1 MIVAFAVPALLLSAG
16 VQFEQAVSDS
26 VTIQVSDR
34 LSAAQQGISL
44 TATGRLTNDGVSR
57 VRELALDRLSEV
69 EELGPAVETLHS
81 FRGQAVLLRGDAE
94 QPEQVRTPTRF
105 FSRAGAIE
113 SLTIVQVDPTIRG
126 VYVSEDLAK
135 RAGAVPGSTLD
146 VVIDGAGAVVDVEGI
161 YRNLWPEAP
170 SYWADVPPALIPRFS
185 RVFNYPNFELLV
197 ARESLMVELGVPGVV
212 RWDAPLEVP
221 PRTLDQLTRTVDH
234 YRGVERDLVTDME
247 LVAALEQF
255 GGLAEPV
262 PTLDSSLPDALAEV
276 RTATERV
283 DQPLLAAQAAGL
295 SLGLLVVVAAAA
307 FTARQQA
314 VELRLQLGDGD
325 SPFRLGVIG
334 VGQFAVPALVGA
346 TLGAAVGLHTAA
358 RLVPGGTGDLGI
370 VPFRWI
376 ALATAVAVLILGAVR
391 ALLAIRFTE
400 ASTRQSGQVPVGP
413 ILVLVGLAVAG
424 WIQVGRSA
432 VGTDVDPLAV
442 AFPIVALTAI
452 VGSVL
457 LGGRWLIGQS
467 HRAIP
472 PSRPTLLFALRRV
485 TAAQAGLLGLA
496 GALGIAV
503 GMIVF
508 VTLLNNTRTLALE
521 SKATTLVGAQSRGTL
536 PFPPDNPSRLPSD
549 SAVIHSWS
557 TRLSPGSARVTVL
570 AIDPSTFG
578 AVVDLP
584 ETFGLTT
591 GEILT
596 ELEQSAESVVLR
608 AIVVG
613 EDPIPSSGAIGTNDT
628 YPYEVVS
635 QTRSAPLAVSN
646 DRTLLISATSIEQIA
661 RDRFRADLEREF
673 GVGTKP
679 SDFESFYRSPL
690 RSFRTFIVSRSS
702 ADNLATQLADAEIS
716 VQDILDRG
724 DLENQVD
731 EQATTWSFGYLRFT
745 GAVAAIAAAAATV
758 LYVAEQ
764 SEKRRLRAR
773 MARHVGYAGERLDHL
788 RSDRADRSF
797 RSVARQWHLR
807 IPPYRRSGHG
817 PVRSA
822 RRRATED

>member
-1 MIVAFAVPALLLSAG
+1 
-16 VQFEQAVSDS
+16 
-26 VTIQVSDR
+26 
-34 LSAAQQGISL
+34 
-44 TATGRLTNDGVSR
+44 
-57 VRELALDRLSEV
+57 
-69 EELGPAVETLHS
+69 
-81 FRGQAVLLRGDAE
+81 
-94 QPEQVRTPTRF
+94 
-105 FSRAGAIE
+105 
-113 SLTIVQVDPTIRG
+113 
-126 VYVSEDLAK
+126 
-135 RAGAVPGSTLD
+135 
-146 VVIDGAGAVVDVEGI
+146 
-161 YRNLWPEAP
+161 
-170 SYWADVPPALIPRFS
+170 
-185 RVFNYPNFELLV
+185 
-197 ARESLMVELGVPGVV
+197 
-212 RWDAPLEVP
+212 
-221 PRTLDQLTRTVDH
+221 
-234 YRGVERDLVTDME
+234 
-247 LVAALEQF
+247 
-255 GGLAEPV
+255 
-262 PTLDSSLPDALAEV
+262 
-276 RTATERV
+276 
-283 DQPLLAAQAAGL
+283 
-295 SLGLLVVVAAAA
+295 
-307 FTARQQA
+307 
-314 VELRLQLGDGD
+314 
-325 SPFRLGVIG
+325 
-334 VGQFAVPALVGA
+334 
-346 TLGAAVGLHTAA
+346 
-358 RLVPGGTGDLGI
+358 
-370 VPFRWI
+370 
-376 ALATAVAVLILGAVR
+376 
-391 ALLAIRFTE
+391 
-400 ASTRQSGQVPVGP
+400 
-413 ILVLVGLAVAG
+413 
-424 WIQVGRSA
+424 
-432 VGTDVDPLAV
+432 
-442 AFPIVALTAI
+442 
-452 VGSVL
+452 
-457 LGGRWLIGQS
+457 
-467 HRAIP
+467 
-472 PSRPTLLFALRRV
+472 
-485 TAAQAGLLGLA
+485 
-496 GALGIAV
+496 
-503 GMIVF
+503 MIVF

-690 RSFRTFIVSRSS
+690 RSFRTFIVSQSS

-773 MARHVGYAGERLDHL
+773 MARHVGMPASVSITSGAIELTVLSGLSLVSGIFGSLLIVDRVMARFDPLADVRPRIELDVAWGWL
-788 RSDRADRSF
+788 AAVAA
-797 RSVARQWHLR
+797 SVCLSMTLIGFTSEWFT
-807 IPPYRRSGHG
+807 
-817 PVRSA
+817 A
-822 RRRATED
+822 RREHQDGG